1 MDKID
6 EKAAELME
14 ALRAI
19 GEHYIQWQE
28 EVANENL
35 GDLSRHD
42 AAVLVFVGQ
51 DGACTMSEIAQKLK
65 LSVSSAT
72 LIVDRIVKRGLVVRE
87 RSESD
92 RRVVHVALS
101 PSGEQ
106 MYRAVQE
113 NLLLIGRAML
123 QALDESEQDTLL
135 RLYRKIGATLP
146 VREP

>member
-1 MDKID
+1 MEKID

-28 EVANENL
+28 EVANEKL

-51 DGACTMSEIAQKLK
+51 DGACTMSEIAQKLR

-87 RSESD
+87 RSERD

-101 PSGEQ
+101 VRGEQ

-113 NLLLIGRAML
+113 NLLHIGRAML

-135 RLYRKIGATLP
+135 LLYRKIGATLP